1 MIQNVIAGASVPAAD
16 GSTLDLIDPCTGTV
30 SGASARSG
38 AADVDE
44 AVRAARAAFPGW
56 RDATPGGRQ
65 AALLRLADAVEAHA
79 DALVDAEC
87 ADTGKP
93 RATTLQEEL
102 VPTVDQLRFFAGAAR
117 SLQGAAAGEY
127 TPDFTSM
134 LRREPLGVI
143 GQVTPWNYPL
153 MMAVWKV
160 APALAAGNTV
170 VLKPAETTPRS
181 TVLLAELAARVLPP
195 GVFNVVCGDRD
206 TGRAL
211 VGHGDVDMVAVTGSV
226 RTGMEVAA
234 TAAAGLKRVHLELGG
249 KAPALVFPD
258 AGLAAAAEGI
268 AQAAFFNAG
277 QDCIAAT
284 RVLVHEDVHDA
295 LLAALVKEAEGTRV
309 GPPSDTLAFCGPLNS
324 ETQLQRVGG
333 FIDRLP
339 GHARVLTG
347 GHRVG
352 DEGWFYAPTVVAGV
366 RQDDEIVQREVFG
379 PVLTVQTFSCE
390 EEALALANGVDYAL
404 AASVWTRDHAR
415 SMRLARHLEAGC
427 VWINAHI
434 PLAAE
439 MPHGGTKHSG
449 YGSDLSSYSM
459 EDYTRLKHV
468 MTNLNA

>member
-16 GSTLDLIDPCTGTV
+16 GSTLDLIDPCTGTI
-30 SGASARSG
+30 SGASARAG
-38 AADVDE
+38 AADVDA

-117 SLQGAAAGEY
+117 SVQGAAAGEY

-195 GVFNVVCGDRD
+195 GVLNVVCGDRD

-211 VGHGDVDMVAVTGSV
+211 VGHPDVDMVAVTGSV

-258 AGLAAAAEGI
+258 ADLAATAEGI

-284 RVLVHEDVHDA
+284 RVLVHEDVHDD

-309 GPPSDTLAFCGPLNS
+309 GPPSDTSAFCGPLNS

-333 FIDRLP
+333 FVDRLP

-352 DEGWFYAPTVVAGV
+352 EEGWFYAPTVVAGV

-379 PVLTVQTFSCE
+379 PVLTVQSFSSE

-404 AASVWTRDHAR
+404 AASVWTRDHPR

-468 MTNLNA
+468 MTHLNP